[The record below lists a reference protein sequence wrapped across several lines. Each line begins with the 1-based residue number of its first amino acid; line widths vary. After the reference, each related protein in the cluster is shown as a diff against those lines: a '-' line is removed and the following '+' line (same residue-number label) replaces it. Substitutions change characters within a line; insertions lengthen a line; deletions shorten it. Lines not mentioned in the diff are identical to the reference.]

1 MVIGLSADI
10 HRPFRG
16 PGPREAERRTVN
28 EMGGL
33 YPSLADGKQ
42 KLEKRADALRPGI
55 LVVLAAFDAL
65 VLQVA
70 AELPALAEQ
79 DVAEPLHIVDNSRT
93 FAGANVQPHARER
106 TNWSCGGEA

>member
-16 PGPREAERRTVN
+16 PETREAERRTVS

-33 YPSLADGKQ
+33 YPSLADRKQ

-65 VLQVA
+65 ILQVA

-79 DVAEPLHIVDNSRT
+79 NVAESLHIIDYSWT
-93 FAGANVQPHARER
+93 FAGPNIQPD
-106 TNWSCGGEA
+106 TG